1 MSTVT
6 EAKGKRTKARTSR
19 GMTGTSRT
27 AALKLRATEN
37 FDTDPKVAIYRTVRG
52 RKATASAV
60 LGFRDVYRMDPIE
73 RILVVQHGIEAE
85 NFTNVAQSMRLSKE
99 RVAAILGMGASTLD
113 RKIQTKK
120 LLTTDQSERLVAT
133 AKLIGQVQTMVEESG
148 DPKGFDAAQW
158 FATWLDKPLSALGG
172 HKPAEI
178 MNTAEGRE
186 LVSKLLSTAQS
197 GAYV

>member
-1 MSTVT
+1 
-6 EAKGKRTKARTSR
+6 
-19 GMTGTSRT
+19 
-27 AALKLRATEN
+27 
-37 FDTDPKVAIYRTVRG
+37 
-52 RKATASAV
+52 
-60 LGFRDVYRMDPIE
+60 MDPIE